1 MALTRSSPHE
11 TRPLVDLQDLR
22 AGALTSIVLALLG
35 VPLGLLWAAL
45 APRAAVAS
53 TDAGA
58 LVLDDI
64 EDKAFIAAD
73 LTLFLLG
80 LGLGLL
86 GGVVAFWLAR
96 GRGPGVVVGLVLGS
110 YLAVLVA
117 ASTGVLAD
125 ARQGTFDAQDRP
137 ASAGVQL
144 AIPNTLLPD
153 TARSHVIY
161 LGGPAAAALMF
172 GVLGGLAARREA
184 DGRLHEEPGP
194 GAVCSVR

>member
-1 MALTRSSPHE
+1 MALTASAPIHGSTAGR
-11 TRPLVDLQDLR
+11 LVDLRDLR
-22 AGALTSIVLALLG
+22 AGALTTVVLVLLG
-35 VPLGLLWAAL
+35 VPLGLLWQAV
-45 APRAAVAS
+45 APRAAVA
-53 TDAGA
+53 TTGDGA
-58 LVLDDI
+58 LILASI

-73 LTLFLLG
+73 SLLFLLG

-86 GGVVAFWLAR
+86 AGAAAFRL
-96 GRGPGVVVGLVLGS
+96 GRRRAPGVIVGLVLGG

-125 ARQGTFDAQDRP
+125 ARQGTFAGRDRP

-153 TARSHVIY
+153 TSRSQVIY

-172 GVLGGLAARREA
+172 GFLGSLAARREQDA
-184 DGRLHEEPGP
+184 AAAVAF
-194 GAVCSVR
+194 GAPA